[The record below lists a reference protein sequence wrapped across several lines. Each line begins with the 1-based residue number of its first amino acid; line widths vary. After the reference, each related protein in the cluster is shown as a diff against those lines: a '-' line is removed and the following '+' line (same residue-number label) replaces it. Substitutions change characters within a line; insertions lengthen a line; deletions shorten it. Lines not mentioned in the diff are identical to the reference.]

1 MKTLNNKFVTTS
13 LIAIII
19 ASAGCTAN
27 SYSERQGVGAVT
39 GAALGGLLGAQF
51 GGRGGSDKLATT
63 AAGVFI
69 GGLIGSEVGRSMDE
83 VDRLKANEANNR
95 AQAAPIGEKITWN
108 NPQSRNSGT
117 ITPTREGNLESGS
130 YCREFY
136 QTVSIAGSTEN
147 AYGVACQEPDGTW
160 RIAQN

>member
-1 MKTLNNKFVTTS
+1 MKTLNNKILTTS

-19 ASAGCTAN
+19 ASTGCATN
-27 SYSERQGVGAVT
+27 SYSERQSVGAVT

-69 GGLIGSEVGRSMDE
+69 GGLLGSEVGRSMDE

-117 ITPTREGNLESGS
+117 ITPTREGSSESGD

-147 AYGVACQEPDGTW
+147 AYGVACQKPDGTW